1 MIGFATETIGTALAL
16 WVTTLV
22 YSDISFGKSPE
33 IWHVVVV
40 AFVVGL
46 ANALVKPVLK
56 ILTFPVSL
64 LTLGLSG
71 LIVNGV
77 VLLGVAWIAA
87 KLKITFTI
95 GGFPT
100 HGIDTTAIAAALI
113 GAVVLS
119 VVSLL
124 IGLLPFVKTSR

>member
-22 YSDISFGKSPE
+22 YSDISFGKHAEVWS
-33 IWHVVVV
+33 VVVV
-40 AFVVGL
+40 AVVIGL

-56 ILTFPVSL
+56 ILTLPVSL
-64 LTLGLSG
+64 ITLGLSG

-77 VLLGVAWIAA
+77 VLLGVAFIAE
-87 KLKITFTI
+87 KLKITFTV
-95 GGFPT
+95 GHFPHT
-100 HGIDTTAIAAALI
+100 IDTTTIAAAVI

-124 IGLLPFVKTSR
+124 IGLLPFMKTSR

>member
-22 YSDISFGKSPE
+22 YSDISFGKNPE
-33 IWHVVVV
+33 VWSVIVV
-40 AFVVGL
+40 AVVIGL
-46 ANALVKPVLK
+46 ANALVKPALK

-64 LTLGLSG
+64 ITLGLSG

-77 VLLGVAWIAA
+77 VLLGVAYIAE

-95 GGFPT
+95 GHFPHT
-100 HGIDTTAIAAALI
+100 IDTTTIAAAVI

-124 IGLLPFVKTSR
+124 IGLLPFIKTSR

>member
-22 YSDISFGKSPE
+22 YSDISFGKHAEVWS
-33 IWHVVVV
+33 VVVV
-40 AFVVGL
+40 AVVIGL

-56 ILTFPVSL
+56 VLTLPVSL
-64 LTLGLSG
+64 ITLGLSG

-77 VLLGVAWIAA
+77 VLLGVAYVAE
-87 KLKITFTI
+87 KLKITFTV
-95 GGFPT
+95 GHFPHT
-100 HGIDTTAIAAALI
+100 IDTTTIAAAVI
-113 GAVVLS
+113 GAIVLS

-124 IGLLPFVKTSR
+124 IGLLPFMKTSR

>member
-22 YSDISFGKSPE
+22 YSDISFGKHPE
-33 IWHVVVV
+33 VWSVIVV
-40 AFVVGL
+40 AVVIGL
-46 ANALVKPVLK
+46 ANAMVKPALK

-64 LTLGLSG
+64 ITLGLSG

-77 VLLGVAWIAA
+77 VLLGVAYIAE

-95 GGFPT
+95 GHFPHT
-100 HGIDTTAIAAALI
+100 IDTTTIAAAVI

-124 IGLLPFVKTSR
+124 IGLLPFIKTSR

>member
-1 MIGFATETIGTALAL
+1 MTS
-16 WVTTLV
+16 LV
-22 YSDISFGKSPE
+22 YSDISFGKHPE
-33 IWHVVVV
+33 IWRVLVV
-40 AFVVGL
+40 AVVIGL

-71 LIVNGV
+71 LVVNAV
-77 VLLGVAWIAA
+77 VLLGVAFVAE

-95 GGFPT
+95 GGLPDPRST
-100 HGIDTTAIAAALI
+100 RRRIAAAVI

-124 IGLLPFVKTSR
+124 IGLLPFMKTSR

>member
-1 MIGFATETIGTALAL
+1 MIGFVTETIGTALAL

-22 YSDISFGKSPE
+22 YSDISFGKHPE
-33 IWHVVVV
+33 VWSVVVV
-40 AFVVGL
+40 AVVIGL

-56 ILTFPVSL
+56 ILTLPVSL
-64 LTLGLSG
+64 ITLGLSG
-71 LIVNGV
+71 LVVNGV
-77 VLLGVAWIAA
+77 VLLVVAFIAE

-95 GGFPT
+95 GHFPHT
-100 HGIDTTAIAAALI
+100 IDTTTIAAAVI

-124 IGLLPFVKTSR
+124 IGLLPFMKTSR

>member
-1 MIGFATETIGTALAL
+1 MIGFAVETLGTALAL
-16 WVTTLV
+16 WVTSLI
-22 YSDISFGKSPE
+22 YSDISFGRHPQ
-33 IWHVVVV
+33 IWQVVVV
-40 AFVVGL
+40 AIVVGL

-56 ILTFPVSL
+56 MLTFPISL

-77 VLLGVAWIAA
+77 VLLGVAYIAE

-95 GGFPT
+95 GHFPHT
-100 HGIDTTAIAAALI
+100 IDTTTIAAALI

-119 VVSLL
+119 AVSLL

>member
-22 YSDISFGKSPE
+22 YSDISFGKHAEVWSV
-33 IWHVVVV
+33 IVV
-40 AFVVGL
+40 AVVIGL
-46 ANALVKPVLK
+46 ANALVKPALK

-64 LTLGLSG
+64 ITLGLSG

-77 VLLGVAWIAA
+77 VLLGVAYFAD
-87 KLKITFTI
+87 KLKVTFTI
-95 GGFPT
+95 GGFPA
-100 HGIDTTAIAAALI
+100 HGIDTTVVAAALV

-124 IGLLPFVKTSR
+124 IGLLPFIKTSR